1 MVDAT
6 PFLPGLQLGFAEVS
20 GARRYLGHAA
30 SRSAN
35 LNRRLVKGKAI
46 IARFDGG
53 RLSSEGELLGY
64 FWPKQRHVISFDRE
78 PDL

>member
-1 MVDAT
+1 MLRRFCRGCNWV
-6 PFLPGLQLGFAEVS
+6 LREVS